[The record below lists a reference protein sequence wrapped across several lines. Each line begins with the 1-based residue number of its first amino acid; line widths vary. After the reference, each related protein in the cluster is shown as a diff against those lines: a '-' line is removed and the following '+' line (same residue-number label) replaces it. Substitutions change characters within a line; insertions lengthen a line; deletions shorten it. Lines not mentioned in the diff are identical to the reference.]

1 MNEPKQVIF
10 VYDNGFK
17 GYNLNALKERFRIIT
32 NNNKPKGGEK
42 K

>member
-17 GYNLNALKERFRIIT
+17 GYNMNALKERFRIIME
-32 NNNKPKGGEK
+32 EK
-42 K
+42 ENE